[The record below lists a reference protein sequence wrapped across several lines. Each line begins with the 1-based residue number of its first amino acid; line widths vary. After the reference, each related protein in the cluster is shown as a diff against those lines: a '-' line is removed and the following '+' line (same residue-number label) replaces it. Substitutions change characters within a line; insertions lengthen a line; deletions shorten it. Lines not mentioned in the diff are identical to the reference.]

1 QGVSAAAS
9 DVYKGQ
15 AGAAVRIGHRSGRAS
30 CRRRLALDRIRPVT
44 RARDRG
50 GLCSGVGSGGLAAV
64 RISFRLRVS
73 GRRSCH

>member
-1 QGVSAAAS
+1 RRCLILLLLIGVAPRLHRSLI
-9 DVYKGQ
+9 GRCGGRC

-50 GLCSGVGSGGLAAV
+50 GLCSGVG
-64 RISFRLRVS
+64 
-73 GRRSCH
+73 